1 MSVKDPRLSQILP
14 VIRCSDCGHDVEFR
28 LLGEHVC
35 SSAPAMPA
43 LPVIPVSKS
52 LNSQPP
58 RTPSRNESPVPASS
72 GAYRP
77 GHKPPPIPTSSSS
90 PGSPGPNHYVGG
102 GSSSSLTNG
111 TPGSPG
117 RPSAASPRPSLP
129 FLEKYAKKKSAA
141 TSSSPPAPNGRDV
154 NNNNITGSPLSVSP
168 TTPTAPSYDRQVL
181 SNGMNSHYQR
191 EQNDYFPK
199 TPIDDRFGF
208 HQQQQQ
214 QQQQAQPIRSRTP
227 MDDGRYGASPSPIPG
242 RSKTPVMDS
251 SSQLS
256 TSPSSMRASQQP
268 AVPQK
273 SNARSP
279 SIASATGLG
288 INGLDANGRIKSPTG
303 GSPYQDPRTE
313 PGRDWE
319 RERERGGSR
328 QQQHNDY
335 ADSPPSVSNGFNRS
349 GSSGSA
355 ASSVL
360 TDRSMQRERSNT
372 VLSERSERSVRSNR
386 SERSDKDRSRY
397 PETQQDEYERSNR
410 DRERERERDRGDRG
424 ERGDRSMGSSRSRA
438 DPSSAYKTPSPPISP
453 EDVRS
458 SDAMPSAAPKNS
470 PYRPPTPPD
479 ASPIPSRGRHP
490 SVAQPTRKPS
500 GDQFDALM
508 DDLIQEINVLPTGS
522 EARTT
527 RDSSRPASS
536 HRSRSRPNIHENG
549 MERSRVRDLAGSPP
563 PTPGLPKLASGSE
576 SIRSHRSTRDRSE
589 RGDRERDR
597 DRDRGERGDRERD
610 RGERER
616 EREYRSDRDRSDR
629 DRERSDRERG
639 HRSERSAAVD
649 ERGSERSA
657 RERERSDRTTSSRSA
672 TRSRSTNRRGGVQ
685 HCEGCKHDIQP
696 HEAPDVIKM
705 QHGDYHPECFKCA
718 RCRRPLE
725 SARDGREYEGRLLC
739 EKDYQRYLEK
749 DAQRSERPSRSRRDA
764 PTCAGCDGP
773 IQNGESPVYALG
785 QSWHE
790 HHLTCYQCKRPIQQ
804 SVGHVE
810 KNGRVYCPKDF
821 SDLFLPKCRACNLPV
836 EKEAVCAQD
845 GKLQGKWHAAC
856 FGCQTCKKPFP
867 DKSFYVYGDA
877 PYCRRHYHKLNNS
890 LCKSCDQPIEGPC
903 AQTMEGWR
911 FHPGC
916 FCCIE
921 CKVPLTDV
929 YYNFENQAYC
939 EKDIMVIQRTR
950 NVRAERRKTFFGKV

>member
-35 SSAPAMPA
+35 SSAPPMPA

-52 LNSQPP
+52 LVLERDDSSMTALNSQPP
-58 RTPSRNESPVPASS
+58 RTPSRNDSPGPGSGVSS

-77 GHKPPPIPTSSSS
+77 GHKPPPIPIGSGS
-90 PGSPGPNHYVGG
+90 PGSPASNHYVGG

-111 TPGSPG
+111 SPISPG
-117 RPSAASPRPSLP
+117 RPSTASPRPSLP
-129 FLEKYAKKKSAA
+129 FLEKYAKKKTA
-141 TSSSPPAPNGRDV
+141 TTTAPSPPAPNGRDA
-154 NNNNITGSPLSVSP
+154 NNNNNVTGSPLSVSP

-181 SNGMNSHYQR
+181 SNGSNSHYQR

-199 TPIDDRFGF
+199 TPIDDRFGL
-208 HQQQQQ
+208 QQQQQ
-214 QQQQAQPIRSRTP
+214 QPPSRSRTP

-251 SSQLS
+251 SSQFS
-256 TSPSSMRASQQP
+256 TSPNSMRASQQP
-268 AVPQK
+268 ALPQK

-279 SIASATGLG
+279 SIASAAGLG
-288 INGLDANGRIKSPTG
+288 INGMDANGRIKSPTG
-303 GSPYQDPRTE
+303 GNPYQDPRTE
-313 PGRDWE
+313 FGGRDRDRERE

-328 QQQHNDY
+328 QQQHSDY
-335 ADSPPSVSNGFNRS
+335 ADSPPLNGFGRS

-386 SERSDKDRSRY
+386 SERSDKDRSRH
-397 PETQQDEYERSNR
+397 PEEDYERSNR
-410 DRERERERDRGDRG
+410 DQ
-424 ERGDRSMGSSRSRA
+424 
-438 DPSSAYKTPSPPISP
+438 
-453 EDVRS
+453 DVRS
-458 SDAMPSAAPKNS
+458 SDAMSSAAPKPS

-479 ASPIPSRGRHP
+479 ASPIPSRGRRP
-490 SVAQPTRKPS
+490 SVAQPSRKGS

-508 DDLIQEINVLPTGS
+508 DDLIQEINVLPTGERS
-522 EARTT
+522 G

-536 HRSRSRPNIHENG
+536 HRSRSRPNLPENG

-576 SIRSHRSTRDRSE
+576 SIRSHRSGKERSERDRE
-589 RGDRERDR
+589 RGDRGDRADR
-597 DRDRGERGDRERD
+597 DRERERSDRGDRGDRDREREHRSERD
-610 RGERER
+610 RG
-616 EREYRSDRDRSDR
+616 DRG
-629 DRERSDRERG
+629 DRERSDRDRA
-639 HRSERSAAVD
+639 HRSERPVVD
-649 ERGSERSA
+649 ERGSDRSA
-657 RERERSDRTTSSRSA
+657 RERERSDRTASSRSA

-696 HEAPDVIKM
+696 QEVADVIKM

-773 IQNGESPVYALG
+773 ISSGETPVYALG

-790 HHLTCYQCKRPIQQ
+790 HHLACYQCKKPIQQ

-821 SDLFLPKCRACNLPV
+821 GELFLPKCRSCNLPV

-916 FCCIE
+916 FCCVE
-921 CKVPLTDV
+921 CKVALSDV

>member
-35 SSAPAMPA
+35 SSAPPMPA

-58 RTPSRNESPVPASS
+58 RTPSRNESPGSGMSS

-77 GHKPPPIPTSSSS
+77 GHKPPPIPISAGS
-90 PGSPGPNHYVGG
+90 PGSNHYVGG

-111 TPGSPG
+111 SPISPG
-117 RPSAASPRPSLP
+117 RPSTASPRPSLP
-129 FLEKYAKKKSAA
+129 FLEKYAKKKTA
-141 TSSSPPAPNGRDV
+141 TTAPSPPPVNGRDAN

-199 TPIDDRFGF
+199 TPIDDRFGL
-208 HQQQQQ
+208 QQQQQ
-214 QQQQAQPIRSRTP
+214 QQPTRSRTP

-251 SSQLS
+251 SSQFS
-256 TSPSSMRASQQP
+256 TSPNSMRASQQP
-268 AVPQK
+268 ALPQK

-288 INGLDANGRIKSPTG
+288 INGLDSNGRIKSPTG
-303 GSPYQDPRTE
+303 GNPYQDPRQE
-313 PGRDWE
+313 HGRDRE

-328 QQQHNDY
+328 QQQYSDY
-335 ADSPPSVSNGFNRS
+335 ADSPPSMSNGFSRS

-360 TDRSMQRERSNT
+360 TERSMQRERSNT

-386 SERSDKDRSRY
+386 SERSDKDRSRH
-397 PETQQDEYERSNR
+397 PEQEDYERNSNR
-410 DRERERERDRGDRG
+410 DRERERERGERGDRGDRG
-424 ERGDRSMGSSRSRA
+424 ERERERERERGVRSRA

-453 EDVRS
+453 EDIRS
-458 SDAMPSAAPKNS
+458 SDAMNSAAPKPS

-479 ASPIPSRGRHP
+479 ASPIPSRGRRP
-490 SVAQPTRKPS
+490 SEAPARKAS

-508 DDLIQEINVLPTGS
+508 DDLIQEINVLPTGERS
-522 EARTT
+522 G

-536 HRSRSRPNIHENG
+536 HRSRSRPNMRESD
-549 MERSRVRDLAGSPP
+549 MERGSRVRDLAGSPP

-576 SIRSHRSTRDRSE
+576 SIRSHRSGKERSERDRE
-589 RGDRERDR
+589 RGDRADR
-597 DRDRGERGDRERD
+597 
-610 RGERER
+610 ERER
-616 EREYRSDRDRSDR
+616 ERERGDRGDREREHRSDRDRSDR
-629 DRERSDRERG
+629 TDRDRERSDRG
-639 HRSERSAAVD
+639 HRSERGTE
-649 ERGSERSA
+649 ERGSDRSA

-696 HEAPDVIKM
+696 QEVADVIKM
-705 QHGDYHPECFKCA
+705 AHGDYHPECFKCA

-749 DAQRSERPSRSRRDA
+749 DAQRSERPSRSHRNT
-764 PTCAGCDGP
+764 PNCAGCEGP
-773 IQNGESPVYALG
+773 IQNGETPVYALG

-790 HHLTCYQCKRPIQQ
+790 YHLACHHCKKPIQQ
-804 SVGHVE
+804 AVGHVE

-821 SDLFLPKCRACNLPV
+821 GELFLPKCRACNLPV

-856 FGCQTCKKPFP
+856 FGCHTCNKPFP

-890 LCKSCDQPIEGPC
+890 LCKGCQEPIEGPC

-916 FCCIE
+916 FCCVE
-921 CKVPLTDV
+921 CKVALTDV